1 MTSCFDVK
9 VAIVTP
15 MNARLWLVLLSG
27 IALCPAM
34 THGQPLGGKPVRLLV
49 PSSPGGPSDFVAR
62 MIAPGLTEA
71 LGRNV
76 VVDSRSSVGG
86 IIAAELTA
94 KAAPDGSTLA
104 IGNNGTHAINPSL
117 YRNLPYDPQRDFA
130 PISQIVSSSMVLVA
144 NPRLAANSIKEL
156 VAAAKKDP
164 GKFNIAVAGAAGEIA
179 GEALK
184 ASTGIKITNV
194 RYKGSSP
201 AEIAVL
207 SGEADVTLVT
217 VAASHANINAGR
229 LKALGLTGARR
240 SSLLPNV
247 PTIAE
252 SGVEGYEYEIWH
264 GLFAPART
272 PDRIVRTVH
281 REVVRIVQS
290 LLIRERLMAQGFEI
304 VANTPEQFAA
314 FIKREIERYRKVVA
328 EAGIKVE

>member
-1 MTSCFDVK
+1 MTIAANRWRLLWA
-9 VAIVTP
+9 VAGCV
-15 MNARLWLVLLSG
+15 LVP
-27 IALCPAM
+27 ALACSQ
-34 THGQPLGGKPVRLLV
+34 GLISGKPVRLLV

-62 MIAPGLTEA
+62 MIAPGLSEA

-76 VVDSRSSVGG
+76 VVDSRSSVSG
-86 IIAAELTA
+86 IIAADLTA
-94 KAAPDGSTLA
+94 KATPDGSTLA

-117 YRNLPYDPQRDFA
+117 YPKLPYDPVRDFA
-130 PISQIVSSSMVLVA
+130 PVSQLVSSSMVLVA
-144 NPRLAANSIKEL
+144 SPRVAANSIKEF

-164 GKFNIAVAGAAGEIA
+164 GKLNIAVAGAAGEIA

-184 ASTGIKITNV
+184 ASTQIKLTNV

-201 AEIAVL
+201 SEIAVL
-207 SGEADVTLVT
+207 SGEVDVTLLT
-217 VAASHANINAGR
+217 VAASHANINAGK

-264 GLFAPART
+264 GLFAPAGV
-272 PDRIVRTVH
+272 PDRIVRALHT
-281 REVVRIVQS
+281 EVVRIVQS
-290 LLIRERLMAQGFEI
+290 PLIKDRLISQGFEI
-304 VANTPEQFAA
+304 VANTPEQFTA